1 MAEKLSGSLCKSC
14 GEMFYARRQECPR
27 CGSHD
32 LAEQSFSGKGDV
44 YSYTIVQE
52 SPVALQG
59 QAPYA
64 LALVHLAEGPY
75 VTAQLIEVNLPML
88 FIGLPV
94 EAVSDGGLCTFRPRR
109 NLVE

>member
-1 MAEKLSGSLCKSC
+1 
-14 GEMFYARRQECPR
+14 MFYARHMACPR
-27 CGSHD
+27 CGSKD

-44 YSYTIVQE
+44 YTYTIVHE
-52 SPVALQG
+52 SPVALPG

-75 VTAQLIEVNLPML
+75 VTAQLIEVDLPML

-94 EAVSDGGLCTFRPRR
+94 EAVSDGGFCTFRPRR
-109 NLVE
+109 SFVE